1 LLPRSL
7 LEFPLSTKD
16 RRGNAIKLEEKD
28 WLHILLRHE
37 EVGDDPVMLLSYV
50 QDSNEVYLDKE
61 GIVHYINPI
70 NSKHFIVVI
79 CEIEKGEGYI
89 RTAYI
94 INLKE
99 KKRRYGR
106 LQRLEIS

>member
-1 LLPRSL
+1 
-7 LEFPLSTKD
+7 
-16 RRGNAIKLEEKD
+16 
-28 WLHILLRHE
+28 
-37 EVGDDPVMLLSYV
+37 V
-50 QDSNEVYLDKE
+50 QDSHEVYLDKE
-61 GIVHYINPI
+61 GIIHYVNRI

-79 CEIEKGEGYI
+79 CGIEKGEGYI